1 MSALH
6 YDVVIAGAGPAG
18 SSLAQRLAREDFSVA
33 LVEPQPFPR
42 FKACG
47 EFMSPEC
54 LGMLDDLGVRDAVRG
69 LGARR
74 VRGMR
79 LFGHGRRVAGS
90 YGPVGAVDAPF
101 DHGYAVRREHFD
113 NVLLEAA
120 LRTGG
125 VEFLSGFRALGVL
138 RDGDGRAVGLRVA
151 RRGEPA
157 LELRATFT
165 IGADGMRSRVAADLG
180 VSRAIPWLDKLALTT
195 RYSGVEW
202 GDHAEVHFVDGGY
215 FACSPVDGGLLSLN
229 LVVDRARYVAAATS
243 RDEFLDEHLRACPAL
258 GERVARGARV
268 DPIRGLG
275 PLAGRTTAQTF
286 DGAALV
292 GDACGYVD
300 PVTGEGIFF
309 ALRGSELL
317 ARSLAPALHARCS
330 DRATLRAYLRGRR
343 EEIVP
348 RAAFAML
355 LQRGLRHPRVVRGVL
370 AWLEA
375 RPDMMDVLVALTG
388 DYVPMRELARPSL
401 WMRAVR
407 GRGHAAQ
414 LGAS

>member
-1 MSALH
+1 VRERRF
-6 YDVVIAGAGPAG
+6 DVVIAGAGPAG
-18 SSLAQRLAREDFSVA
+18 ASLAQRVAREGFSVA
-33 LVEPQPFPR
+33 LVEPQQFPR

-79 LFGHGRRVAGS
+79 LFGHGRRACGS
-90 YGPVGAVDAPF
+90 YGPVGAVQAPF

-113 NVLLEAA
+113 KVLLEAA

-125 VEFLSGFRALGVL
+125 VELFSGHRARNVL
-138 RDGDGRAVGLRVA
+138 RDGDGRVVGLRVA
-151 RRGEPA
+151 RRGDTP
-157 LELRATFT
+157 LELRAQFT
-165 IGADGMRSRVAADLG
+165 IGADGARSRVAGDLG

-195 RYSGVEW
+195 RYSGVAW

-229 LVVDRARYVAAATS
+229 LVVERKRYLAAETTREAY
-243 RDEFLDEHLRACPAL
+243 LDEHLRACPAL
-258 GERVARGARV
+258 GERVARGTCV
-268 DPIRGLG
+268 DPVRGLG
-275 PLAGRTTAQTF
+275 PLGSRTTAQTF

-309 ALRGSELL
+309 ALRGAELL
-317 ARSLAPALHARCS
+317 AQSLVPALHAQRS
-330 DRATLRAYLRGRR
+330 DHACLRAYLRGRR
-343 EEIVP
+343 DEIVP
-348 RAAFAML
+348 RAAFAVL

-370 AWLEA
+370 GWLEA

-388 DYVPMRELARPSL
+388 DYVPMRELARPAL
-401 WMRAVR
+401 WLRALR
-407 GRGHAAQ
+407 GPRPALANI
-414 LGAS
+414 